1 MELSVGVGYRGDM
14 VRILQCGRGLGLC
27 PLPNGRAWE
36 TVVCVAR
43 YIELTPQICLAIWNI
58 IGAISSI
65 ERCEIP
71 EADDGANKL
80 EGLVCDPPSCELAKD
95 TRHKLEP
102 PYADVIDIQKDS
114 SLQSNFESSSGRN
127 RRQVGQWLLNSGS
140 NSKQSG
146 QNLKDMGVF
155 FGWIEL
161 GNMRDRQRGR
171 TERPTF
177 LDKFEFYEFYLWN
190 SFFWATLVS
199 GANPASAYVLLSIV
213 TSLPTK
219 TLVRSVH

>member
-1 MELSVGVGYRGDM
+1 M
-14 VRILQCGRGLGLC
+14 
-27 PLPNGRAWE
+27 
-36 TVVCVAR
+36 
-43 YIELTPQICLAIWNI
+43 
-58 IGAISSI
+58 
-65 ERCEIP
+65 
-71 EADDGANKL
+71 

-190 SFFWATLVS
+190 SFF
-199 GANPASAYVLLSIV
+199 
-213 TSLPTK
+213 
-219 TLVRSVH
+219 